1 MQEGGDVKLI
11 EAFVELW
18 KLALVLCGT
27 FLIWI
32 FRKQIKEMLPKLNRV
47 KMPGTEFDLE
57 GGKEKDIEAPSQ
69 TAPGNLEKPK
79 EDEESNSIIEA
90 QDNEEPIS
98 LLSFWFTLRDRNF
111 DKANEI
117 EKKLLEAETD
127 GLEKERLS
135 ITCLSYR
142 YQITKDK
149 PALAT
154 LQEYSES
161 EDERLVKLKSYTL
174 ARLGYC
180 YRAAEQYDK
189 AIPAFKQAADSA
201 ATEDERIPSIV
212 QIAQCQIKSGLS
224 DEALQLLSKEL
235 GETLSEENRATLF
248 KEIASTEKELGDKV
262 MEAVALEKVTEY
274 EPEDFNA
281 AFAAAYAQ
289 SNVNMSYISFKNYLR
304 EIHLNLDS
312 SMGTNNLGVQL
323 AELEMPMQSV
333 KYYRLA
339 ETKGNTLSAANLAS
353 LLISKGFHTDARELL
368 IKAQSADDVHP
379 NVNRALAAIN
389 DQKTQ
394 ETEQWKKCEELAEQ
408 HKRFLRRFAEAYYI
422 PKQPSPRFM
431 GNWLLR
437 GGEEIKITEEQ
448 ATISMEWG
456 SGPKRTK
463 ITGKQKNGGAK
474 VTIYRTESSP
484 FSPTTD
490 TPRYDAGT
498 SGLAYLSPD
507 ASEMHI
513 TAFGKDKP
521 FSLVLSKAKADT
533 D

>member
-1 MQEGGDVKLI
+1 MSEESSKFI
-11 EAFVELW
+11 EAIGELW
-18 KLALVLCGT
+18 PLVLVVCGT

-32 FRKQIKEMLPKLNRV
+32 FRKSIEEILPKLTKV
-47 KMPGTEFDLE
+47 KTRNAEFDLG
-57 GGKEKDIEAPSQ
+57 GGKEKEPEALSQ
-69 TAPGNLEKPK
+69 TAPDNLERPK
-79 EDEESNSIIEA
+79 EEEEPSPIIEA

-98 LLSFWFTLRDRNF
+98 LLSFWFALRGRNF
-111 DKANEI
+111 DKADEI
-117 EKKLLEAETD
+117 EKKILETETD
-127 GLEKERLS
+127 ELEKERLS

-289 SNVNMSYISFKNYLR
+289 SNINMSYISFKNYLR

-323 AELEMPMQSV
+323 AELDMPMQSV

-339 ETKGNTLSAANLAS
+339 EGRGNTLSAANLAS
-353 LLISKGFHTDARELL
+353 PLISKGFHTDARELL
-368 IKAQSADDVHP
+368 IKAQGADYVHP
-379 NVNRALAAIN
+379 NVNRALASIN
-389 DQKTQ
+389 DQETQ
-394 ETEQWKKCEELAEQ
+394 ETEQWSKCEELAEQ
-408 HKRFLRRFAEAYYI
+408 HKRFLRRFAEAYYT
-422 PKQPSPRFM
+422 PKQTSPGFA
-431 GNWLLR
+431 GNWSLQD
-437 GGEEIKITEEQ
+437 GEEIRITQQQ

-456 SGPKRTK
+456 SGPKRIK
-463 ITGKQKNGGAK
+463 ITGEQKNSAAK
-474 VTIYRTESSP
+474 ITIYRAKSSLL
-484 FSPTTD
+484 PTTD
-490 TPRYDAGT
+490 APRYDTGT

-507 ASEMHI
+507 ASEI
-513 TAFGKDKP
+513 YASTFGKDKP
-521 FSLVLSKAKADT
+521 FHLVLSKTKGDT